1 MTQLTYEEKR
11 EEIAEAHER
20 VKEIA
25 GVEMN
30 LFRKPYGNYDD
41 EVILTA
47 EELGYYTIEWN
58 IDTMDWKDYD
68 VCAAVNC

>member
-11 EEIAEAHER
+11 EEISEAHER

-30 LFRKPYGNYDD
+30 LFRTPYGNYDD

-47 EELGYYTIEWN
+47 EEQGY
-58 IDTMDWKDYD
+58 
-68 VCAAVNC
+68 